1 MIITPLEIIHLVV
14 ASLVV
19 GYIFSGII
27 RVQTKEDV
35 LKQYTRRFS
44 FDWENFKLAVIVA
57 APGVI
62 IHELAHKFVA
72 MGFGLNAIFQI
83 WPAGL
88 AMGVVLKLLGSPFL
102 LVAPG
107 YVSISGGSN
116 IPQFVLTAFVGP
128 LMNLLLWIGA
138 KMLSKHMKNASRKT
152 AIVLLLTENMN
163 KWLFIF
169 NMIPVPPLDGSKVLY
184 PLFGALF

>member
-1 MIITPLEIIHLVV
+1 MIITPLEIIYLIV

-27 RVQTKEDV
+27 KSQAKEDV
-35 LKQYTRRFS
+35 LKQYTRR

-83 WPAGL
+83 WPTGL
-88 AMGVVLKLLGSPFL
+88 AIGVILKLLGSPFL

-107 YVSISGGSN
+107 YVSIGGGSG
-116 IPQFVLTAFVGP
+116 IFPFVLTAFAGP
-128 LMNLLLWIGA
+128 FTNLLLWIGA
-138 KMLSKHMKNASRKT
+138 KMLSKHVKNASRKT
-152 AIVLLLTENMN
+152 AIALLLTENMN